1 MSIILDALRK
11 SESERLREA
20 EAHRSEL
27 PRARGRTSMPWWVW
41 AVALL
46 LLANITLLLWLA
58 LRSAPA
64 TSDVFTGRAAG
75 REVRDLERLAAAGT
89 ETTGSAAA
97 AGARRTTPD
106 IPPAQFPVRN
116 AEPMAAST
124 LAEADTIRA
133 AAAPTLAQ
141 RAAEAVAAEG
151 PGRIAHNNAG
161 NGLRGEAPSNL
172 STVLPEGVPA
182 LDVSLHYYDSA
193 SGRSFISIN
202 GHTARDGT
210 VLPEGPQVE
219 RVTEEGAILN
229 FRGQR
234 FLLPRN

>member
-64 TSDVFTGRAAG
+64 TSDAFTSRAAG

-97 AGARRTTPD
+97 ANWSAISRTM
-106 IPPAQFPVRN
+106 F
-116 AEPMAAST
+116 
-124 LAEADTIRA
+124 
-133 AAAPTLAQ
+133 
-141 RAAEAVAAEG
+141 
-151 PGRIAHNNAG
+151 GRC
-161 NGLRGEAPSNL
+161 
-172 STVLPEGVPA
+172 V
-182 LDVSLHYYDSA
+182 
-193 SGRSFISIN
+193 
-202 GHTARDGT
+202 GT
-210 VLPEGPQVE
+210 VCIKGFP
-219 RVTEEGAILN
+219 ILM
-229 FRGQR
+229 
-234 FLLPRN
+234 PA

>member
-20 EAHRSEL
+20 ETHRSEL
-27 PRARGRTSMPWWVW
+27 PRARGRTRMPWWVW

-46 LLANITLLLWLA
+46 LLANIAVLLWLV
-58 LRSAPA
+58 LRPAPA
-64 TSDVFTGRAAG
+64 TTDSFTSRAAG

-116 AEPMAAST
+116 AEPAAAPT
-124 LAEADTIRA
+124 LAPTDAIRA
-133 AAAPTLAQ
+133 AAMPTLAQ

-151 PGRIAHNNAG
+151 PGRIAGNNGG

-172 STVLPEGVPA
+172 PTTLPEGVPA

-193 SGRSFISIN
+193 SSRSFISIN

-229 FRGQR
+229 YRGQR

>member
-58 LRSAPA
+58 LRSAPTTTDSF
-64 TSDVFTGRAAG
+64 TSRAAG

-106 IPPAQFPVRN
+106 LPPAQFPVRN
-116 AEPMAAST
+116 AEPAAAPT
-124 LAEADTIRA
+124 LAETDAIRTTG
-133 AAAPTLAQ
+133 APTLAQ
-141 RAAEAVAAEG
+141 RAAEAVAAEE
-151 PGRIAHNNAG
+151 PARIANNNAG

-229 FRGQR
+229 YRGQR